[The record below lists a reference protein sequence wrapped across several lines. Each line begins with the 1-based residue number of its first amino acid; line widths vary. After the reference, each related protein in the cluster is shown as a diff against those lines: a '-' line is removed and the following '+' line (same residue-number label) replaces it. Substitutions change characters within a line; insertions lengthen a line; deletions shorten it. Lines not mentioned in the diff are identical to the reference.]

1 MTMTQAPSVGE
12 ESTIGASEPI
22 DVFASTPDTNGPEER
37 TGRQLPG
44 RRALIFGA
52 LVVVVVFLVAVGAVV
67 YGIGSLVHARDQRA
81 LMATERSD
89 IAGAAVEAKALDHVN
104 LPTQPPV
111 PGAPVGVLAIP
122 ALGLNQAVVEGVG
135 SSQTVSGPGHVPGTA
150 GLGQPGNAAVV
161 GRNAGYGGVFGQLD
175 QLKPGDRI
183 FTATIEG
190 QSIYVVRH
198 VARVTL
204 GSPTAPVSSTATGS
218 SAAGTAPA
226 GSTPA
231 VTLNAF
237 YRPTRDNRLTLV
249 TSASAAPWNSSR
261 AIEVTAVLRGKPYG
275 PLPQEA
281 QSPGQR
287 GNTGDSSAWAEL
299 VLSLLALAA
308 VAVGALF
315 LYRRC
320 TVRSAYLLSTAPLV
334 AFTVLA
340 AEAISR
346 LLPAWM

>member
-1 MTMTQAPSVGE
+1 MTVTHAPPASKQ
-12 ESTIGASEPI
+12 STLGAAERLA
-22 DVFASTPDTNGPEER
+22 VTASTGDSVGPEER
-37 TGRQLPG
+37 PKRKLPS
-44 RRALIFGA
+44 RRALIVGTLA
-52 LVVVVVFLVAVGAVV
+52 VVAVFLVAVGAVV
-67 YGIGSLVHARDQRA
+67 YGVGSLVHARDQRA
-81 LMATERSD
+81 LMTIERSD
-89 IAGAAVEAKALDHVN
+89 IATAAVESKALDHVN

-122 ALGLNQAVVEGVG
+122 ALGINQAVVEGVG

-161 GRNAGYGGVFGQLD
+161 GRDAGYGGVFGRLD
-175 QLKPGDRI
+175 QLKPGDQVL
-183 FTATIEG
+183 TATIEG

-204 GSPTAPVSSTATGS
+204 GSPTVG
-218 SAAGTAPA
+218 A
-226 GSTPA
+226 GSTA
-231 VTLNAF
+231 AGSLNSL
-237 YRPTRDNRLTLV
+237 YRRTSDNRLTLV
-249 TSASAAPWNSSR
+249 TSASATPWNSSR

-275 PLPQEA
+275 PTPQEA
-281 QSPGQR
+281 RSLGQA
-287 GNTGDSSAWAEL
+287 GNTGDSGLWGEL
-299 VLSLLALAA
+299 LLSLLALAV

-320 TVRSAYLLSTAPLV
+320 TVRSAYLLSTAPIV
-334 AFTVLA
+334 ACTVFA

>member
-1 MTMTQAPSVGE
+1 MTVAQAPSLGRD
-12 ESTIGASEPI
+12 STLSASEP
-22 DVFASTPDTNGPEER
+22 FAAAPSAPDAEGPDER
-37 TGRQLPG
+37 PTRRLPG
-44 RRALIFGA
+44 RWTLIVGA
-52 LVVVVVFLVAVGAVV
+52 LVAVVVFLVAVGAVV

-81 LMATERSD
+81 LMTTERSD

-104 LPTQPPV
+104 LPTKPPV

-122 ALGLNQAVVEGVG
+122 ALGINQAVVEGVG

-161 GRNAGYGGVFGQLD
+161 GRNAAYGGPFGRLD
-175 QLKPGDRI
+175 QLKPGDKVL
-183 FTATIEG
+183 TATIEG

-204 GSPTAPVSSTATGS
+204 GSPTAPVSSRAADSPSTGS
-218 SAAGTAPA
+218 TQSI
-226 GSTPA
+226 
-231 VTLNAF
+231 TLNTL
-237 YRPTRDNRLTLV
+237 YRPTKDNRLTLV

-261 AIEVTAVLRGKPYG
+261 VVEVTAVLRGRPYMST
-275 PLPQEA
+275 PQEA
-281 QSPGQR
+281 QSPSQQ
-287 GNTGDSSAWAEL
+287 GNTGESGVWAEL
-299 VLSLLALAA
+299 VLALLALAA
-308 VAVGALF
+308 AVVGGLF

-320 TVRSAYLLSTAPLV
+320 TVRSAYLLTTAPIV
-334 AFTVLA
+334 ACTVLA

>member
-1 MTMTQAPSVGE
+1 MTVTQTPSLGRDGTL
-12 ESTIGASEPI
+12 SASEP
-22 DVFASTPDTNGPEER
+22 FAAAPSAPDTDRPDEPPA
-37 TGRQLPG
+37 RQLPS
-44 RRALIFGA
+44 RRTLVVGA
-52 LVVVVVFLVAVGAVV
+52 LVVLAAFLVAVGAVL

-81 LMATERSD
+81 LMTAERSD

-104 LPTQPPV
+104 LPSQPPL

-122 ALGLNQAVVEGVG
+122 AIGVNQAVVEGVG

-161 GRNAGYGGVFGQLD
+161 GRNAAYGGPFGRLD
-175 QLKPGDRI
+175 QLKPGDQV

-204 GSPTAPVSSTATGS
+204 GSATAPISSTA
-218 SAAGTAPA
+218 A
-226 GSTPA
+226 GSTSTGSTPS
-231 VTLNAF
+231 VTLNTL
-237 YRPTRDNRLTLV
+237 YRPTKDNRITLV
-249 TSASAAPWNSSR
+249 TSASVAPWNSR
-261 AIEVTAVLRGKPYG
+261 QVIEVTAVLRGRPYVAT
-275 PLPQEA
+275 PQESR
-281 QSPGQR
+281 SPSQQ
-287 GNTGDSSAWAEL
+287 GNTGDSSSWAEL

-308 VAVGALF
+308 TAVGALF

>member
-1 MTMTQAPSVGE
+1 MTMTQAPPLGNGSAV
-12 ESTIGASEPI
+12 GASEP
-22 DVFASTPDTNGPEER
+22 VEVLPSPPDYDGPEVR
-37 TGRQLPG
+37 VGRQLPG
-44 RRALIFGA
+44 RRAFLFGL
-52 LVVVVVFLVAVGAVV
+52 LVVVVVFCVAVGAVI
-67 YGIGSLVHARDQRA
+67 YGIGPLVHARDQRA
-81 LMATERSD
+81 LMAIERSD

-111 PGAPVGVLAIP
+111 PGAPVAVLAIP
-122 ALGLNQAVVEGVG
+122 ALGINQAVVEGVG

-161 GRNAGYGGVFGQLD
+161 GRNAGYGGVFGRLD

-183 FTATIEG
+183 LTATIEG

-204 GSPTAPVSSTATGS
+204 GSPTAPVGATGS
-218 SAAGTAPA
+218 SAAGSTPA

-231 VTLNAF
+231 VTLNAL
-237 YRPTRDNRLTLV
+237 YRPTTENRITLV

-281 QSPGQR
+281 RSPGQQ
-287 GNTGDSSAWAEL
+287 GNTGDSSAWGEL
-299 VLSLLALAA
+299 ILAMQAL
-308 VAVGALF
+308 VIVVIGGLF

-320 TVRSAYLLSTAPLV
+320 TIRSAYLLSTAPLV
-334 AFTVLA
+334 ACTVLA

>member
-12 ESTIGASEPI
+12 ESTKGASEPI
-22 DVFASTPDTNGPEER
+22 DVFSSTPGTNGGEER
-37 TGRQLPG
+37 TERQLPG
-44 RRALIFGA
+44 RRALIFGT
-52 LVVVVVFLVAVGAVV
+52 LVVVVVFLVAVGAVI
-67 YGIGSLVHARDQRA
+67 YGIGPLVHARDQRA
-81 LMATERSD
+81 LMATERTD

-104 LPTQPPV
+104 LPTQPPL

-161 GRNAGYGGVFGQLD
+161 GRNAGYGGVFGQLG

-190 QSIYVVRH
+190 QSIYVVRR

-218 SAAGTAPA
+218 SATGT
-226 GSTPA
+226 TPA
-231 VTLNAF
+231 VSLNSF

-249 TSASAAPWNSSR
+249 TSASVAPWNSSR
-261 AIEVTAVLRGKPYG
+261 TIEVTAALRGRPYG
-275 PLPQEA
+275 ATPQEG
-281 QSPGQR
+281 QSPSQQ
-287 GNTGDSSAWAEL
+287 GNAGDSSAWAEL
-299 VLSLLALAA
+299 VLSLLALAIVAAGA
-308 VAVGALF
+308 VF

-340 AEAISR
+340 AEGISR